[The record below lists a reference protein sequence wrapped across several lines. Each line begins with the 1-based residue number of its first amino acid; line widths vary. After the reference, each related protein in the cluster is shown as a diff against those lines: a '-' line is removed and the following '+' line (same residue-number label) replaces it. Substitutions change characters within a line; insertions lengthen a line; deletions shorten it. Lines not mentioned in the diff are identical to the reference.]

1 MSSKLPVNLNDLLRQ
16 LKVEGDRIEYKAGWN
31 PDPVLRTICAFAND
45 IENLGGGYVV
55 IGQDSDSSGLP
66 VFPPKGLPS
75 NQLDKI
81 QRELLSYCN
90 LIQPPYFPMLSLEI
104 FEGRNLMVLWA
115 PGGQNRAY
123 KVPRSVT
130 ARKKD
135 YRYYICR
142 YASTVEAKGED
153 ERELI
158 SLTARIPF

>member
-31 PDPVLRTICAFAND
+31 PDPVLRTICAFGND

-81 QRELLSYCN
+81 QRELLQ
-90 LIQPPYFPMLSLEI
+90 LLQPDPTALFP
-104 FEGRNLMVLWA
+104 
-115 PGGQNRAY
+115 P
-123 KVPRSVT
+123 
-130 ARKKD
+130 
-135 YRYYICR
+135 C
-142 YASTVEAKGED
+142 
-153 ERELI
+153 
-158 SLTARIPF
+158 